1 MKISVFQQTMQ
12 PVRLLGAALA
22 VGALLGPVRILAAGE
37 DASLIANG
45 GFEQSANQTVPDGWG
60 RLPAGATWE
69 LEEGNHFLRLKTQ
82 EAGKTVMLY
91 RALPLKPEVKAL
103 ELSYRVRY
111 TDVKPGKEVWY
122 DGRIMMD
129 FVDAAG
135 KPVKPSPKAPNFRG
149 SSTGWV
155 ERKQQITV
163 PEGAATLKFMPS
175 LFQAESGTLD
185 FDDIKLVPVAPA
197 APAAPAP

>member
-1 MKISVFQQTMQ
+1 MQ
-12 PVRLLGAALA
+12 NLRMLGAALA
-22 VGALLGPVRILAAGE
+22 AGALLGPARGLAAGE
-37 DASLIANG
+37 DAALIANG
-45 GFEQSANQTVPDGWG
+45 GFEQSANATVPDGWG
-60 RLPAGATWE
+60 KMAAGASWE
-69 LEEGNHFLRLKTQ
+69 VEEGNHFLRLKTQ

-103 ELSYRVRY
+103 DLSYRVRF
-111 TDVKPGKEVWY
+111 TDIKPGKESWY

-135 KPVKPSPKAPNFRG
+135 KPVKPSTKAPNFRG

-155 ERKQQITV
+155 ERKQQIPV
-163 PEGAATLKFMPS
+163 PEGAVTLKFMPS

-185 FDDIKLVPVAPA
+185 FDDIKLTPA